1 MNSTTD
7 ETAQADQE
15 KNDPEGG
22 KEVPGAGV
30 LPAVPP
36 PPTRRRLGLKQ
47 ELLLAFMPTATILL
61 VLAFVE
67 ALTQQRLLFAS
78 LASSAF
84 LIYLDP
90 QSRVNSVRTLAVAQT
105 GAAAIGL
112 LTYWLLG
119 PGYWAAGSAM
129 VLAIIAMVSLNSMHP
144 PAVATALSFGLRAG
158 DQSNVMLF
166 AMAVGMT
173 AVLLLLQRAA
183 VRLARHDAAKE
194 LVEERAEERAAER

>member
-1 MNSTTD
+1 MNTD
-7 ETAQADQE
+7 TNAQDDE
-15 KNDPEGG
+15 KKDE
-22 KEVPGAGV
+22 EEAQDAGV

-36 PPTRRRLGLKQ
+36 PPSRRRLGLKQ
-47 ELLLAFMPTATILL
+47 ELLLAVMPTATILL

-90 QSRVNSVRTLAVAQT
+90 QSKVNSVRTLALAQT
-105 GAAAIGL
+105 GAATLGL
-112 LTYWLLG
+112 LTYWLFG

-129 VLAIIAMVSLNSMHP
+129 VLAIIGMVTLNSMHP

-158 DQSNVMLF
+158 DQSNALLF

-173 AVLLLLQRAA
+173 AALLLLQRAA
-183 VRLARHDAAKE
+183 VRLARRDAAKE
-194 LVEERAEERAAER
+194 LVQERAQAHTAER